1 MTRRRKAPT
10 KTELLQL
17 QKLYK
22 TDEKIGERLGGV
34 PAYLVAYWRRKKN
47 IPKHSLPKFSEI
59 EVRNLWEHYGDDEK
73 AGLELGLSK
82 AAFYNWRR
90 RYGIREKPA
99 FLKLEQLEL
108 EFPGSRVT
116 AHAGNLYG
124 KQTMAQK
131 IITRVLR
138 KERDHVEVGE
148 ELVVEPDV
156 AVSQDDTS
164 QIISSFK
171 QAGVEYVWNP
181 NKIIIAFDGHHTC
194 RTGELTVQAVA
205 DFLKRQRIKNVYDL
219 REGLGHQAIVEK
231 GHILPGQLTVGT
243 NAETAAFGCMAA
255 LSATINSDAMTA
267 LWSSGKY
274 KLKVPQTIKLSITGR
289 RGRAISAKDILL
301 AVVKK
306 LSRIGANDRIIEY
319 GGSLMSQMTMSERFT
334 LSTLSVDLG
343 AQAAICPYD
352 AATRRYLTGRNVS
365 GYKPVIPDKNAEYAE
380 MYQISIDQLTPQV
393 DCPGKEV
400 TIKPAGELEGT
411 PVQLII
417 LGSLSNGR
425 FDDLRVAADLLKGKQ
440 VHPDCRLII
449 VPASRSVYLE
459 ALKKGLI
466 RVFVEAGAIVLG
478 TGSLT
483 AASLPALSPGEKC
496 LATTGSAFR
505 SEFGGAEAPIY
516 LCSPATA
523 AASALNAAITD
534 PVRFM
539 R

>member
-1 MTRRRKAPT
+1 MSRRRKAPT

-59 EVRNLWEHYGDDEK
+59 EVRNLWERYGDDEK

-108 EFPGSRVT
+108 NFPGSKL
-116 AHAGNLYG
+116 APHAGNLYG

-131 IITRVLR
+131 IIARVLR
-138 KERDHVEVGE
+138 KEKEHVEVGE
-148 ELVVEPDV
+148 TVIIDPDL
-156 AVSQDDTS
+156 AVSHDDTS
-164 QIISSFK
+164 HIIGSFK

-181 NKIIIAFDGHHTC
+181 NKIVIAFDNQHSAGA
-194 RTGELTVQAVA
+194 GDLTVQTIA

-219 REGLGHQAIVEK
+219 REGVGHQAIIEK
-231 GHILPGQLTVGT
+231 GHVLPGQMAVGT
-243 NAETAAFGCMAA
+243 DPLMAAYGCMGAMSAA
-255 LSATINSDAMTA
+255 ISVEAMTA
-267 LWSSGKY
+267 LWSSGK
-274 KLKVPQTIKLSITGR
+274 LKISVPATIKLSITGR
-289 RGRAISAKDILL
+289 KGRAVGAKDILL

-306 LSRIGANDRIIEY
+306 LSRIGANDRVIEY
-319 GGSLMSQMTMSERFT
+319 GGSVMAQMTMSERFT
-334 LSTLSVDLG
+334 LSTLSIDLG

-352 AATRRYLTGRNVS
+352 AATRRYLTGRNVAS
-365 GYKPVIPDKNAEYAE
+365 YRPVIPDKNAEYAE

-400 TIKPAGELEGT
+400 CIKAVSELEGT
-411 PVQLII
+411 PAHLII

-425 FDDLRVAADLLKGKQ
+425 FDDLRIAADVLKGKQ
-440 VHPDCRLII
+440 VHADCRLVII
-449 VPASRSVYLE
+449 PASRSVYLE

-466 RVFVEAGAIVLG
+466 RVFVEAGAMVLG
-478 TGSLT
+478 TGSLNSS
-483 AASLPALSPGEKC
+483 ALPALAPGEKC
-496 LATTGSAFR
+496 LATTGTEFR
-505 SEFGGAEAPIY
+505 SRFGGDDAPIY

-523 AASALNAAITD
+523 AASSLHAAITD
-534 PVRFM
+534 PARFVR
-539 R
+539 